1 MTDIENNMTASAEA
15 EKVLRAKINLETA
28 EINWHDLQVFHAKG
42 HVIHINESLD
52 IVDVAY
58 QLSIDNKVLLEKW
71 QTENVVAAV
80 TDEQALSW
88 YENKTDL
95 WAVVVRPWVLVQ
107 NR

>member
-1 MTDIENNMTASAEA
+1 MTDTENNMTASTDA

-28 EINWHDLQVFHAKG
+28 EINWLDLQVFYAKG
-42 HVIHINESLD
+42 HVIHINDGLD

-58 QLSIDNKVLLEKW
+58 QLSIDNKVILEKW
-71 QTENVVAAV
+71 QRENVVVAV
-80 TDEQALSW
+80 TDEQALFW